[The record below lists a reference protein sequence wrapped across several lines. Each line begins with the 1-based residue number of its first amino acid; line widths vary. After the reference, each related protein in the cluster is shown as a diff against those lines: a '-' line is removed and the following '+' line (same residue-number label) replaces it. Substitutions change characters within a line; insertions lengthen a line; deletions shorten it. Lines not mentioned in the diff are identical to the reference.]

1 MGVVRSS
8 LSPGLVQELIRQEEN
23 PARSGLGLDRLAVDT
38 IFRHGA
44 VVGSCIER
52 FARLPRGMDL
62 ARQRI
67 ATCEAAGRAF
77 ASGLVILANELDGG
91 CGRFRR
97 AWHAPA
103 GGLWMTL
110 VVVNTLLPEASR
122 LYSLAAG
129 IACCEAVGGLL
140 PSARLKWVNDVHI
153 DRRKVAGILIE
164 TMIGPR
170 YGEEYILVG
179 MGVNVNNSG
188 FPAALEGRA
197 ASLREMLG
205 QEIDLDLFAAR
216 LLAKLAWNIGLLHY
230 EEARRLR
237 LGSETLPG
245 DHPLVRRFRELSDTV
260 GRRVRFGFNVQEK
273 PQFEARV
280 LGIDPTGGLLL
291 QLADSPAP
299 LLEYAGE
306 IVYLD

>member
-1 MGVVRSS
+1 MP
-8 LSPGLVQELIRQEEN
+8 LSPRLVQEIIQQEEV
-23 PARSGLGLDRLAVDT
+23 PARCGRAHSLPAVT
-38 IFRHGA
+38 NIFRHGA

-67 ATCEAAGRAF
+67 AACEAAGRSF
-77 ASGLVILANELDGG
+77 ASGLVILAEELDGG

-97 AWHAPA
+97 EWHAPA

-110 VVVNTLLPEASR
+110 VLVNTLLPEASR
-122 LYSLAAG
+122 LYPLAAG
-129 IACCEAVGGLL
+129 IACCEAVCHLL
-140 PSARLKWVNDVHI
+140 PAARLKWVNDVHI
-153 DRRKVAGILIE
+153 GSRKIAGILIE

-170 YGEEYILVG
+170 YGEEYVIIG
-179 MGVNVNNSG
+179 MGVNVNNLG
-188 FPAALEGRA
+188 FPAALQGRA
-197 ASLREMLG
+197 GSMRDLLG

-230 EEARRLR
+230 EEARRLG
-237 LGSETLPG
+237 LGSETEPG

-260 GRRVRFGFNVQEK
+260 GRWVSFGFNVQEK

-291 QLADSPAP
+291 QLVDSPEP
-299 LLEYAGE
+299 LLEHAGE